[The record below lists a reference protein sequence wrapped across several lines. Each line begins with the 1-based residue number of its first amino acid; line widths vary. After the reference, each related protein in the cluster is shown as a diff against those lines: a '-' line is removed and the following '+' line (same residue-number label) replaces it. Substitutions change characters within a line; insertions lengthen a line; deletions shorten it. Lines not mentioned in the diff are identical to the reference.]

1 MSTTPETVA
10 NTESSAE
17 QLELERVLTSHSF
30 AKSPRLCSLL
40 GFIVTHSLRG
50 SHGDLTE
57 QQIGIQVFG
66 RVPGY
71 NSSEDTIVRVTV
83 RQLRQRL
90 DLYYSSEGAGNQFRI
105 DIPKGG
111 YIAAVE
117 RQAAHSAS
125 AASAAAV
132 PPVVSPYP
140 LAVPLL
146 PPVTSRESAHYRIA
160 TILLSIAVLVLAVVC
175 IQQRRVPLVMP
186 PVQKGPIPIWK
197 ALFTPD
203 RKTLIVPGDAA
214 LDMFTVWE
222 QRSLTLEQ
230 YASHNYDRDSTA
242 SIPPTHT
249 DVPLAVRSVTPMADL
264 ALVASLVK
272 APEHMGMPELDRN
285 IEIRYARDVAVADTH
300 DNNLILIG
308 SETFNPWV
316 MLYQPEMDFVA
327 HYDYVA
333 DVYSVQNK
341 SPKPGEE
348 STYIYRRGKPALK
361 TITHIALLNNSQGQG
376 LVLIVE
382 GTSMGTTYGALN
394 FFTSDWLY
402 GPVLRQATDSSG
414 HLHDFEVLLSGDF
427 IHGGVGNTKVI
438 AVHVH

>member
-17 QLELERVLTSHSF
+17 KLELERVLTSHSF

-66 RVPGY
+66 RTPGY

-90 DLYYSSEGAGNQFRI
+90 DLYYSSEGAGNEFRI

-111 YIAAVE
+111 YIATVE
-117 RQAAHSAS
+117 RQAGHRAS
-125 AASAAAV
+125 AATM
-132 PPVVSPYP
+132 PPVVSPDP
-140 LAVPLL
+140 FVVPLIS
-146 PPVTSRESAHYRIA
+146 PAAPRESSRYRIA
-160 TILLSIAVLVLAVVC
+160 TVLLGIAVLVLSVVC
-175 IQQRRVPLVMP
+175 IQQRHVPVVPL
-186 PVQKGPIPIWK
+186 VQKGPLPIWK

-230 YASHNYDRDSTA
+230 YATHNYDRDSKA

-249 DVPLAVRSVTPMADL
+249 DVPLAIRSVTPMADL
-264 ALVASLVK
+264 ALVVNLVK

-285 IEIRYARDVAVADTH
+285 IEVRYARDVAIADTH

-341 SPKPGEE
+341 SPKQGEE
-348 STYIYRRGKPALK
+348 ANYIYRRTKPALK
-361 TITHIALLNNSQGQG
+361 AITHIALLNNVQGQG
-376 LVLIVE
+376 RVMIVE
-382 GTSMGTTYGALN
+382 GTSMGTTYGAVN
-394 FFTSDWLY
+394 FLTSDWLY

-414 HLHDFEVLLSGDF
+414 RLHDFEVLLSGDF
-427 IHGGVGNTKVI
+427 IHGGVGNSKVI